1 MGSAGIVND
10 LPGKEEVL
18 IVVLKMLLLL
28 DVLGPLEEENEA
40 VDVRLYSI
48 DEVVVLEGVDFLDL
62 N

>member
-18 IVVLKMLLLL
+18 IVVLQMLLLL

-40 VDVRLYSI
+40 VYVRLYSI

>member
-18 IVVLKMLLLL
+18 IVVLQMLLLL